1 MQTVGSGSVPTSPTS
16 DPLNPTALSPA
27 ALALYG
33 EIDDFR
39 QDQPLA
45 DVNTLDSAFLR
56 AAPSFQT
63 GVLAAKQTKY
73 GIPVDDWANEIAR
86 FQLRGRPTMTA
97 VGY

>member
-27 ALALYG
+27 ALAMLG

-73 GIPVDDWANEIAR
+73 GIPVGDWANEIAR

>member
-1 MQTVGSGSVPTSPTS
+1 VQTVGSGSVPTSPTS

-27 ALALYG
+27 ALAMLG
-33 EIDDFR
+33 EIEDFR

-63 GVLAAKQTKY
+63 GVLAAKQTRT
-73 GIPVDDWANEIAR
+73 GIPVDDWAQEISR
-86 FQLRGRPTMTA
+86 FMLKGRPTMTA